1 MSLIALSGCQT
12 TDSHQPTS
20 MMKSAQSAPNPSA
33 AASARTA
40 IAAEYIRTNN
50 LDAAQ
55 QNLAQALKD
64 DPDSPDANNMMG
76 VLLQQAGGESNMV
89 KAESYFRRAISLK
102 DDYAQV
108 HNNYG
113 VYLSLR
119 QRYSEAYKQFEIAG
133 TALGYS
139 ERSAALENLGQT
151 ALKLGKKPE
160 AQDAFIHALQAN
172 PNVLVA
178 RVELAA
184 LLLDQNRVQA
194 ARTLYDEYLQKLGA
208 ANQTARSLWIGMRI
222 AQQTQDQGRLQSL
235 TQRLQLEF
243 PDSPEYRH
251 YQELMRTG
259 AAWD

>member
-1 MSLIALSGCQT
+1 
-12 TDSHQPTS
+12 
-20 MMKSAQSAPNPSA
+20 MMRSAQSAPNPAA

-40 IAAEYIRTNN
+40 IAAEFIRTNN

-76 VLLQQAGGESNMV
+76 VLLQQAGGESNMI

-102 DDYAQV
+102 DDYAQA

-133 TALGYS
+133 TTLGYT
-139 ERSAALENLGQT
+139 ERSSALENLGQT

-160 AQDAFIHALQAN
+160 AQQAFIQALQAN
-172 PNVLVA
+172 SDALVA
-178 RVELAA
+178 RIELAA
-184 LLLDQNRVQA
+184 LLLDQNRIQA
-194 ARTLYDEYLQKLGA
+194 ARTLYDEYLQKLGSG
-208 ANQTARSLWIGMRI
+208 NQTARSLWIGMRI
-222 AQQTQDQGRLQSL
+222 AQQTQDLGRLQSL

-243 PDSPEYRH
+243 PDSTEYQH
-251 YQELMRTG
+251 YQALMKTG